1 MHEQDWKILFWYVLV
16 IFLHKMFC
24 FETPG
29 HFAEGAMFSKYYLWW
44 NNLIFVISEL
54 MKTCYFSR
62 VKLNLSL
69 TTILRIIFN
78 VKPECEFDIKNG
90 RKKKEY
96 KKSISLFECTYIE
109 KSPSPY
115 FLLLCFTMS
124 INYSTLKESVF
135 SSFYLFYF
143 F

>member
-1 MHEQDWKILFWYVLV
+1 
-16 IFLHKMFC
+16 
-24 FETPG
+24 
-29 HFAEGAMFSKYYLWW
+29 
-44 NNLIFVISEL
+44 

-62 VKLNLSL
+62 VELNLSL